1 MQKKLLDALAS
12 HYQAQ
17 LQKAEATLLVYLN
30 NPAGIG
36 EHSQLVEEL
45 VKQVDGIAHAKLALN
60 TLGDMIQPVDADG
73 QPVAPQPAD
82 SEPVS

>member
-45 VKQVDGIAHAKLALN
+45 VKQVDGIAHAKLALG
-60 TLGDMIQPVDADG
+60 TLGDMIQPVDEDG
-73 QPVAPQPAD
+73 KPIVPEPAD

>member
-30 NPAGIG
+30 NPSGIG
-36 EHSQLVEEL
+36 EHPQVVDEL
-45 VKQVDGIAHAKLALN
+45 VKQVDEVAHAKLALN